1 MPTSG
6 SSSHDES
13 LTEIF
18 VESSLDGSR
27 EPNLFW
33 MPTEGPAE
41 ALVVGLHTWSAD
53 RFNQA
58 KDLLP
63 LCRKRSWAL
72 LLPEFRGPNLT
83 TNPRARE
90 AGGSALA
97 RRDIVDATRDVLARH
112 FAGGPPPVFLHGGS
126 GGGHMGLLTAACE
139 DFPWTAVSSWCPIT
153 DLAAW
158 HEENSNYRPHAVAV
172 CGGPLG
178 LQTADEYQKRS
189 PLHFAKVLS
198 QYRLLLAHG
207 RHDQSVFFSHSWNL
221 AEKIEAENPEH
232 FYFQIFD
239 GGHEIHHEA
248 AFAFFDRT
256 LQAAKTAKTTE
267 LTG

>member
-1 MPTSG
+1 MPASD
-6 SSSHDES
+6 SSSCDQS
-13 LTEIF
+13 STEIF

-33 MPTEGPAE
+33 MPSEGPAK

-58 KDLLP
+58 KNLLP
-63 LCRKRSWAL
+63 LCRERNWAL

-112 FAGGPPPVFLHGGS
+112 FANETPPVFLHGGS
-126 GGGHMGLLTAACE
+126 GGGHMGLLTAAQE

-158 HEENSNYRPHAVAV
+158 HEENSNYRSHVAAV
-172 CGGPLG
+172 CGGPPG
-178 LQTADEYQKRS
+178 PQTADEYQQRS
-189 PLHFAKVLS
+189 PLHFAEVLS
-198 QYRLLLAHG
+198 RYRLLLAHG
-207 RHDQSVFFSHSWNL
+207 RHDRAVPFHHSWHL
-221 AEKIEAENPEH
+221 AEKIEAKNSEG

-256 LQAAKTAKTTE
+256 LQAAEKTE